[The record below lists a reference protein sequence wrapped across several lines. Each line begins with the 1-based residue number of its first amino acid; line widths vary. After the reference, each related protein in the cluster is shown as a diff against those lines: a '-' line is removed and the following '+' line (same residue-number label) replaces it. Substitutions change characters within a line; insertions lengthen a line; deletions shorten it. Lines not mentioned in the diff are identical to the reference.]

1 MKILYKLLIISL
13 IAAIIS
19 TASII
24 IYDHY
29 LVKETVIIKESRTS
43 SLVKSEDLLL
53 NGNLQR
59 HFLSSAPTN
68 FIQAAKK
75 ATPAVVYIRASN
87 GDSFQNMRGYNNAAG
102 SGVIISSDGY
112 IATNNH
118 VIEDGT
124 NITVVLNDRREFS
137 AEIIGKDP
145 TTDLALLKIEAS
157 ELPYLVFGN
166 SDSLQ
171 VGEWVLAV
179 GNPFRLQSTVTAGI
193 VSAKGRNINIL
204 DTEYGIE
211 SFIQTDA
218 AVNPGNSGGALVNTN
233 GELVGINTAIITYSG
248 RYEGYSFAIPANL
261 AMKVIFDLKEFGA
274 VHRGLLGITAENLS
288 VDRARQL
295 GLPSPNGVHVVRV
308 SPESGAHKAGIR
320 RGDVIL
326 RIQGRR
332 INTLPEMLE
341 ILGRFRPG
349 DEVEVSYYRNGEEF
363 TTLSILK
370 NQLNTTDLVSVRKD
384 KILTDLG
391 FEVRDLLPSE
401 ERRLGKEGGVKVI
414 SIYRGSTI
422 ARTKMEPGYIIT
434 KMNEQAITS
443 ADQLVKMLE
452 ETRGRIFFEGHYE
465 KYPGPWWYAFH
476 R

>member
-1 MKILYKLLIISL
+1 MKILYNLLFISL
-13 IAAIIS
+13 IAGIIS
-19 TASII
+19 TISII

-43 SLVKSEDLLL
+43 AMVKTEDLLL

-68 FIQAAKK
+68 FIKAAKK

-87 GDSFQNMRGYNNAAG
+87 GDGFQNMRGFNNAAG

-124 NITVVLNDRREFS
+124 NITVVLNDRREFT
-137 AEIIGKDP
+137 AEVIGKDP

-157 ELPYLVFGN
+157 DLPYLVFGN

-308 SPESGAHKAGIR
+308 TPESGAQKAGIR

-326 RIQGRR
+326 RIEGRR

-349 DEVEVSYYRNGEEF
+349 DEVEVSYYRDGEEF
-363 TTLSILK
+363 TTRSTLK

-384 KILTDLG
+384 RILTDLG
-391 FEVRDLLPSE
+391 FEVRDLLPAE
-401 ERRLGKEGGVKVI
+401 ERRLGQEGGVKVI

>member
-1 MKILYKLLIISL
+1 MLYKLLIISL

>member
-1 MKILYKLLIISL
+1 MIISL